1 MGLSIEQQWIK
12 RAEDL
17 VISALMM
24 ILFSPV
30 FLIAA
35 IGIKCTDRGPIFYK
49 QERLTKDGK
58 KFMIYKFR
66 TMIVDAEK
74 TSGPVLATD
83 RDPRILPIGR
93 LLRAT
98 RLDELPQIVNILK
111 GEMSVVAPGQNAR
124 ILLLRL
130 KRRTGVWI
138 SFKGKSRTEGVC
150 AVYGKYNTTFMIN

>member
-1 MGLSIEQQWIK
+1 M
-12 RAEDL
+12 
-17 VISALMM
+17 
-24 ILFSPV
+24 
-30 FLIAA
+30 
-35 IGIKCTDRGPIFYK
+35 
-49 QERLTKDGK
+49 TKDGK

-138 SFKGKSRTEGVC
+138 PLKSKSRTDRVC
-150 AVYGKYNTTFMIN
+150 TGIWKV

>member
-1 MGLSIEQQWIK
+1 M
-12 RAEDL
+12 
-17 VISALMM
+17 
-24 ILFSPV
+24 
-30 FLIAA
+30 
-35 IGIKCTDRGPIFYK
+35 
-49 QERLTKDGK
+49 TKDGK

-111 GEMSVVAPGQNAR
+111 GEMSVVGPRPERPDLAAEIEKTYR
-124 ILLLRL
+124 SLD
-130 KRRTGVWI
+130 TV
-138 SFKGKSRTEGVC
+138 
-150 AVYGKYNTTFMIN
+150 